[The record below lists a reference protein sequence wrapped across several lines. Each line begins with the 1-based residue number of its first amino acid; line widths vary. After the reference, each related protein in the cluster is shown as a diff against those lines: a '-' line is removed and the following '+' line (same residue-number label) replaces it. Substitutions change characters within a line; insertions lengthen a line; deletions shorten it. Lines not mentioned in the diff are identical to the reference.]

1 MPGKHQRANRWHEE
15 ASCAPTGFVT
25 SIRSPMT
32 SEQLDAYIMGFRT
45 AEITDQLRTN
55 DLNHTSGTSTRCL
68 SPTPEY
74 GNTGRRTNSRKQRYR
89 KQLERERQS
98 NWCRLL

>member
-1 MPGKHQRANRWHEE
+1 MSGKHQRANRWHEE

-32 SEQLDAYIMGFRT
+32 SEQLDAYIMGFRI

-74 GNTGRRTNSRKQRYR
+74 DNAGRRTNSRKQRYR
-89 KQLERERQS
+89 KQLERERES